1 MKEPIQECTDL
12 RMLAALFPR
21 CDTPTTVTEH
31 VQTCLHDVTIR
42 AAKRL
47 EAAEDDLRSTEQ
59 YVEYLHQVLGITGT
73 PKAEVM
79 KLDPEYL
86 RRRWADAQA
95 ALDALQ
101 NSQVSDVAEDEG
113 APAQTTKF
121 TYSAE
126 NLLESV
132 TAARNAFE
140 CLCHSIFSVFDKGVE

>member
-21 CDTPTTVTEH
+21 CDNPATVTEH
-31 VQTCLHDVTIR
+31 VQTCLHDVTVR

-47 EAAEDDLRSTEQ
+47 EAAEADLWSTEQ

-79 KLDPEYL
+79 KMDPEYL

-95 ALDALQ
+95 ALEELRDRPVSEDAKT
-101 NSQVSDVAEDEG
+101 EE
-113 APAQTTKF
+113 APAPAAKLA
-121 TYSAE
+121 YSTE
-126 NLLESV
+126 DLLEAV
-132 TAARNAFE
+132 AAARNSFE
-140 CLCHSIFSVFDKGVE
+140 CLCHSIFSVFNKGVE

>member
-21 CDTPTTVTEH
+21 CNTPTTVTEH

-47 EAAEDDLRSTEQ
+47 EAAEADLWSTEQ

-79 KLDPEYL
+79 KMDPEYL
-86 RRRWADAQA
+86 RRRWEAAQE
-95 ALDALQ
+95 ALDTLQ
-101 NSQVSDVAEDEG
+101 NRPVSEDANTEDTPE
-113 APAQTTKF
+113 PAAKF

>member
-47 EAAEDDLRSTEQ
+47 EAAEADLWSTEQ

-101 NSQVSDVAEDEG
+101 NRQESGVAEDEG
-113 APAQTTKF
+113 TPAPAAKLA
-121 TYSAE
+121 YSTE
-126 NLLESV
+126 DLLESV
-132 TAARNAFE
+132 AAARNAFE
-140 CLCHSIFSVFDKGVE
+140 CLCHSIFSVFNKGEE